1 MDEMNEMN
9 EIKIQV
15 GDIVN
20 VRGVVGYVSG
30 DGDFDVVAE
39 GGEDYGSFMT
49 PGRAVTFVSRPEKT
63 VSVELTENEISAL
76 RALSVTADWSLPPHT
91 ELFNKLTHALNDT
104 P

>member
-1 MDEMNEMN
+1 MSDF
-9 EIKIQV
+9 KV

-20 VRGVVGYVSG
+20 VRGVVECVYG
-30 DGDFDVVAE
+30 DGDFDVAAE
-39 GGEDYGSFMT
+39 GGEDYGGFVV
-49 PGRAVTFVSRPEKT
+49 PGSAITFVSRPEKT

-76 RALSVTADWSLPPHT
+76 RTLSVAANWGLPLHA